1 MDTWSNDSA
10 ALGIDGNMSTRAHVK
25 CSTSKTRELWFRTVF
40 YTSVCFDMV
49 KIYPSHA
56 DRKRLR
62 HRMDETKIFVGSRT
76 KSTKVYCGM
85 MDVVEGK
92 ELQRVYTIPCND
104 TCGDYVELSLR
115 YIEGVHSLPAC
126 IHLLEI
132 ETYTSSC
139 PGGYSLKENV
149 CQPCPEGEYSP
160 GGDIA
165 SCQTC
170 PHGTT
175 SFSGEAARKQN
186 CK

>member
-1 MDTWSNDSA
+1 M
-10 ALGIDGNMSTRAHVK
+10 K
-25 CSTSKTRELWFRTVF
+25 CSKTREMWFRTVF
-40 YTSVCFDMV
+40 YTKVCFDMV

-56 DRKRLR
+56 HSMLLR
-62 HRMDETKIFVGSRT
+62 HRMDETKIFVGSRA
-76 KSTKVYCGM
+76 KGTKVYCGM

-92 ELQRVYTIPCND
+92 ENQEVYTIPCNG

-115 YIEGVHSLPAC
+115 YKEGVHTVPAC

-149 CQPCPEGEYSP
+149 CQPCPKGEYSP
-160 GGDIA
+160 GRDIV

-170 PHGTT
+170 PDETT
-175 SFSGEAARKQN
+175 SFSGEAARKQD